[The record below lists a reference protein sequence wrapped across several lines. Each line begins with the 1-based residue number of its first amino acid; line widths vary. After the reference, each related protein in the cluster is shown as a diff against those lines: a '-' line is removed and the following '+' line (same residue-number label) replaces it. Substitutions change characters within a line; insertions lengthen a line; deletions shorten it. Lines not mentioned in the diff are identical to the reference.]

1 MLLFHK
7 LIKLKYKSFIFS
19 FFLIISSLVSYG
31 YTLPKK
37 INFVIYI
44 LEGKDFDSISKNFI
58 MTFFDS
64 ISENEDIVLTAIV
77 KFRDSPEII
86 HFNHYGLLSKTKSQ
100 LKDSIFNHSYEHSL
114 KNNFDDIDTWKTQYL
129 FKMKRIFQKYN
140 LSKDDSN
147 INFHCLLDIY
157 TIEDSL
163 FLVILDLLNE
173 FKLLS
178 LVRDEN
184 CFMSYKFKNSNY
196 TDLNKKIISKNIQ
209 FINQKNKH
217 EVHFQ

>member
-1 MLLFHK
+1 
-7 LIKLKYKSFIFS
+7 
-19 FFLIISSLVSYG
+19 
-31 YTLPKK
+31 
-37 INFVIYI
+37 
-44 LEGKDFDSISKNFI
+44 

-64 ISENEDIVLTAIV
+64 ISDNEEIVLTAIV
-77 KFRDSPEII
+77 KFRDSPEIV

-129 FKMKRIFQKYN
+129 FKMKSIFQKYN
-140 LSKDDSN
+140 LNKDDSN

-157 TIEDSL
+157 SIEDSL
-163 FLVILDLLNE
+163 FLVIIDLLNE

-184 CFMSYKFKNSNY
+184 CFMTYKLKDSNY
-196 TDLNKKIISKNIQ
+196 TDLKKKMIHKNIQ

>member
-1 MLLFHK
+1 M
-7 LIKLKYKSFIFS
+7 KYKSFIFS
-19 FFLIISSLVSYG
+19 FFLIINSSISYG
-31 YTLPKK
+31 YNQQKK

-44 LEGKDFDSISKNFI
+44 LEGKDFDSISKNFL

-64 ISENEDIVLTAIV
+64 ISDNEEIVLTAIV
-77 KFRDSPEII
+77 KFRDSPEIV

-129 FKMKRIFQKYN
+129 FKMKSIFQKYN
-140 LSKDDSN
+140 LNKDDSN
-147 INFHCLLDIY
+147 INFHYLLDIY
-157 TIEDSL
+157 SIEDPL
-163 FLVILDLLNE
+163 FLVIIDLLNE

-184 CFMSYKFKNSNY
+184 CFMTYKLKDSNY
-196 TDLNKKIISKNIQ
+196 TDLKKKMIHKNIQ